1 MLQCCESRPK
11 TLSVPEFFAVGKT
24 FRAFLFRVVKG
35 GVPLSKNLN
44 ICDYQGSS
52 EPSYW
57 KLSFHKSFDTTFG
70 SGFPSVSIRIMK
82 TNRKQILNSVYKK
95 TVPKAMNTFGTA
107 L

>member
-57 KLSFHKSFDTTFG
+57 KLSFHKSFDTTQISLNKFEKPEG
-70 SGFPSVSIRIMK
+70 SPKIQLYTTKECLLFPK
-82 TNRKQILNSVYKK
+82 H
-95 TVPKAMNTFGTA
+95 
-107 L
+107 